1 MEELF
6 TVLGTGAIILIILAI
21 LPYIALI
28 GTWINT
34 GRMKNDIEDM
44 REILITQSKLIDIRT
59 QEIQALQR
67 QSGIAEI
74 PPVMRE

>member
-1 MEELF
+1 MEEMY
-6 TVLGTGAIILIILAI
+6 GTIGAGAIILIILAV

-28 GTWINT
+28 GSWINT
-34 GRMKNDIEDM
+34 SKMKNDIADM

-67 QSGIAEI
+67 QRDMAEI
-74 PPVMRE
+74 PSVIRK